1 MLAGAANNGGI
12 VDSLLAQNG
21 YVKFANGLILQWRK
35 DPGLWA
41 IPFTTFVA
49 GGITM
54 TRSGWQASGEWNGDS
69 GTVSLTG
76 YSAQCATGNSVS
88 SIGGS
93 AIVIGQ

>member
-1 MLAGAANNGGI
+1 MRNLRSTVFSLHRQELMAATT
-12 VDSLLAQNG
+12 LLPV
-21 YVKFANGLILQWRK
+21 YKQWRK
-35 DPGLWA
+35 DPGLCA

>member
-1 MLAGAANNGGI
+1 MMIAGTERRRQGC
-12 VDSLLAQNG
+12 SLQDG
-21 YVKFANGLILQWRK
+21 KQWRK

-54 TRSGWQASGEWNGDS
+54 TRSGWQGSGEWNGDS

-88 SIGGS
+88 NIGGS
-93 AIVIGQ
+93 AIAIGQQL